1 MLTLPLN
8 NYIKHYLCLLMSK
21 DNSEKLKK
29 RLIHTLESHPEG
41 LTIESL
47 SHIVGAHR
55 QTVAKR
61 LEWLDGAGIVYRR
74 RVGSATLHYLK
85 KFVKNFGKSDFR

>member
-1 MLTLPLN
+1 MTN
-8 NYIKHYLCLLMSK
+8 DSG
-21 DNSEKLKK
+21 EQFKK
-29 RLIHTLESHPEG
+29 RLINILESHPEG

-55 QTVAKR
+55 QTITKYIF
-61 LEWLDGAGIVYRR
+61 WLNGAGVVHRR

-85 KFVKNFGKSDFR
+85 KFVKNVGEE